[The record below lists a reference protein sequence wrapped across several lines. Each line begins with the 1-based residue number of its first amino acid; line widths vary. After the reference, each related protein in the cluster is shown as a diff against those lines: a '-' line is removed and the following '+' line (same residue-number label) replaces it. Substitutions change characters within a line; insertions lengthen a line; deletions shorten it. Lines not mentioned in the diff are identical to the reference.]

1 MISDTVY
8 SFIFDPCFVRTL
20 NSPRRSEKYKL
31 FLINSEYLKIVLNSF
46 NMKFTQTRRRGNKTE
61 ANISLYIVYE
71 KL

>member
-31 FLINSEYLKIVLNSF
+31 FLINSEYLKIVL
-46 NMKFTQTRRRGNKTE
+46 KFVQYEIYPNE
-61 ANISLYIVYE
+61 AKWEQNGGEYFPVYSI
-71 KL
+71 